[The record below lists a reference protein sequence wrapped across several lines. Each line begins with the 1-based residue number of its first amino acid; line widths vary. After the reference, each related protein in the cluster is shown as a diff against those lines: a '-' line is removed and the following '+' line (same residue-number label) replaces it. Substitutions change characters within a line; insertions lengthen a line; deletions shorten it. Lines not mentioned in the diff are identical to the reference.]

1 MSEDGR
7 PLVFSDARRRIN
19 HRVLG
24 AFARRLRDEVARG
37 QSFHCLITGD
47 ARLRRLN
54 RDFRG
59 KDHVTDVLSFPAAK
73 SSPFV
78 PADDGSIL
86 GEIAISAPR
95 AAAQAR
101 MLGHS
106 LETEISI
113 LMLHGV
119 LHLLGMDHESD
130 HGRMARAEHR
140 WRARLGLPCGL
151 LERTLG

>member
-1 MSEDGR
+1 MSEDGS
-7 PLVFSDARRRIN
+7 PLLFSDARRRIN
-19 HRVLG
+19 RRVLG
-24 AFARRLRDEVARG
+24 AFARRLRDEVASG
-37 QSFHCLITGD
+37 HGFYCLITGD

-59 KDHVTDVLSFPAAK
+59 NDHVTDVLSFPAAK
-73 SSPFV
+73 STPFG
-78 PADDGSIL
+78 PADSESVL

-113 LMLHGV
+113 LMLHGL

-130 HGRMARAEHR
+130 HGHMARAERR
-140 WRARLGLPCGL
+140 WRVRLGLPCGL

>member
-1 MSEDGR
+1 MSEDGS
-7 PLVFSDARRRIN
+7 PLLFSDARRRIN

-24 AFARRLRDEVARG
+24 AFARRLRDEVASG
-37 QSFHCLITGD
+37 HSFHCLITGD

-59 KDHVTDVLSFPAAK
+59 KDYVTDVLSFPAAK

-78 PADDGSIL
+78 PAGDESIL

-95 AAAQAR
+95 AAVQAR